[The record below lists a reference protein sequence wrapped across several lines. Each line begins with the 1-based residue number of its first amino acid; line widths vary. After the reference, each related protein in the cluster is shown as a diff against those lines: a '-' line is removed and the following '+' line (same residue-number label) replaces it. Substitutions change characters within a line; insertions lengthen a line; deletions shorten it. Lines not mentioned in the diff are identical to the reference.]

1 MTISLFPAGIF
12 RPFL

>member
-1 MTISLFPAGIF
+1 MTFILFLAGIF